1 MKATKNDAVLI
12 KDYIFG
18 LNFHALETPSEGLL
32 MTQINYLVS
41 FLEDDEIVEAAA
53 YSFVDYPGHILCAN
67 TLVFLTTKR
76 IIFGFKH
83 KDTFKTFQEISWN
96 KVSLGLPDFKDR
108 RITFKTEDGIL
119 TFAVLE
125 DDWIS
130 YNLSSKYFVCGT
142 NYYFQ
147 LKGME
152 LKVRSMLPFAQKPED
167 IESCKSILESFAK
180 SFARKNDGNKAY
192 QFLMNNVINKKIQN
206 DMVEVVLP
214 KGWKEGVV
222 GMLGVSEDTE
232 VPGYCDL

>member
-1 MKATKNDAVLI
+1 MKATKNGAVLI
-12 KDYIFG
+12 KDYIFN
-18 LNFHALETPSEGLL
+18 LNFHAFETPSEGVL
-32 MTQINYLVS
+32 MTQIDYLAS

-76 IIFGFKH
+76 IIFGFKYT
-83 KDTFKTFQEISWN
+83 DTFKTFQEIGWD
-96 KVSLGLPDFKDR
+96 KVSLDLPDFKNR
-108 RITFKTEDGIL
+108 RIIFKTEDGIL

-130 YNLSSKYFVCGT
+130 INLNSKCFVCGL

-152 LKVRSMLPFAQKPED
+152 LKVRSMLPFAQKQED
-167 IESCKSILESFAK
+167 IEACKNILNSFARSFAK
-180 SFARKNDGNKAY
+180 KNDGNKAY
-192 QFLMNNVINKKIQN
+192 QFLMNSIRNKGIKDDRFGI
-206 DMVEVVLP
+206 VLQ

-222 GMLGVSEDTE
+222 GILGVSEDTE
-232 VPGYCDL
+232 VPGYCDY